1 MIAASLSLL
10 GLSLATLAV
19 PACGSDS
26 TPSTPATDMV
36 VGAMLPRTGPN
47 ANTDWVS
54 AVELAVLDMNT
65 ALSMAKSKMVKPINF
80 KINELDTASVEQT
93 AFDAMG
99 TFLTA
104 GAKIVV
110 TEASNAA
117 IGGNKANYAA
127 TGDDGRLPLISF
139 TATSATLNK
148 ADAVDAEPTRQAALQ
163 DLDNWFFRTCQISDA
178 LSAIRLRSVFSASAT
193 SDSGGNGDVNGDG
206 RVRVVWIGTS
216 DTSTQ
221 ASITGDRKA
230 FDTYVATL
238 PAGSPTY
245 VAETV
250 TFDPGTTP
258 EGFDYTAPI
267 ALATDNFLGIDTTL
281 DMGAPDLIINKA
293 LTNVAIPFIKAYK
306 QNTANT
312 TAIFQDGS
320 FRRNSLLA
328 SLGATADGQ
337 RGVSNIAYMNNAS
350 GTIFKTEQQAVTGWA
365 PAAYESQGYDA
376 MALALLSMV
385 KASITAGDPLA
396 VTSLQTRDALT
407 TLNTPGALVIR
418 TGATEL
424 KKGIEAIIAGT
435 AINYEGASG
444 TVDFDAV
451 GNVKN
456 LAVLWQIEGGQF
468 VEKQTFDCVT
478 SADCPALT
486 P

>member
-1 MIAASLSLL
+1 MITASLSLL
-10 GLSLATLAV
+10 GLSVATLAV
-19 PACGSDS
+19 PACGSD

-65 ALSMAKSKMVKPINF
+65 ALGMAKSQMAKPINF

-93 AFDAMG
+93 AFDAMQ

-117 IGGNKANYAA
+117 IGGNKANYTA
-127 TGDDGRLPLISF
+127 TADDGRLALVSF

-148 ADAVDAEPTRQAALQ
+148 PAAVDADPTRQAALR
-163 DLDNWFFRTCQISDA
+163 DADNWFFRTCQISDA
-178 LSAIRLRSVFSASAT
+178 LSAIRLRSVFSRSAT
-193 SDSGGNGDVNGDG
+193 AETGGNGDVNNDD

-221 ASITGDRKA
+221 TSITGDQKA
-230 FDTYVATL
+230 FNTYVASL

-250 TFDPGTTP
+250 PFDPGVMP

-267 ALATDNFLGIDTTL
+267 ALATDNFVFPDTLL

-293 LTNVAIPFIKAYK
+293 LTNVAIPFVKAYK

-350 GTIFKTEQQAVTGWA
+350 GTVFKTEQQTVTGWA

-376 MALALLSMV
+376 MALSLLAMV
-385 KASITAGDPLA
+385 KASIAAGDPAA
-396 VTSLQTRDALT
+396 VTTLQTRDALT
-407 TLNTPGALVIR
+407 TLNDPAGMVIR
-418 TGATEL
+418 TGAAEL
-424 KKGIEAIIAGT
+424 KKGIEAIVAGT

-444 TVDFDAV
+444 TVDFDSV

-468 VEKQTFDCVT
+468 VEKQTFDCVA
-478 SADCPALT
+478 SADCPPVA